1 MYDEQERTVQ
11 RQNIELNDRVKK
23 FERQLE
29 VLKHDPRDEEKEII
43 KRALAKQAKEYQRL
57 LAKKDEQIEG
67 LNEKIQQNSHVKPP
81 PPPENY
87 SSMIVFRSSPIS
99 FKRHYDKLIWRNY
112 IWKNAFSR
120 QAHH

>member
-29 VLKHDPRDEEKEII
+29 VLKHDPRDEEKEAI

-67 LNEKIQQNSHVKPP
+67 LNEKIQQNSHVK
-81 PPPENY
+81 
-87 SSMIVFRSSPIS
+87 
-99 FKRHYDKLIWRNY
+99 K
-112 IWKNAFSR
+112 
-120 QAHH
+120 

>member
-1 MYDEQERTVQ
+1 MILFCSFLIAQNRRLYDEQERTVQ

-29 VLKHDPRDEEKEII
+29 VLKHDPRDEEKEAI

-67 LNEKIQQNSHVKPP
+67 LNEKIQQNSHVK
-81 PPPENY
+81 
-87 SSMIVFRSSPIS
+87 
-99 FKRHYDKLIWRNY
+99 K
-112 IWKNAFSR
+112 
-120 QAHH
+120 